1 MNKYK
6 EGRMNNKGALDEFAS
21 ERFNITKKKERFE
34 CEKLIGKEFN
44 VSVLYAINE
53 RVLSIYRFP
62 TSNIKKYSNKPFLV
76 NFWSIG

>member
-6 EGRMNNKGALDEFAS
+6 EGRMNNKVALDEFAS
-21 ERFNITKKKERFE
+21 ERFNITKKKESFE

-53 RVLSIYRFP
+53 RVLSIYKFP

-76 NFWSIG
+76 NFCSIG